1 MVGSRP
7 VYISLGIH
15 SKAKGSLI
23 ESLNCEMKGSDV
35 ERDLV
40 VGEGDNMLCEWRP
53 NVEGVA
59 WESGHAAQSGNLR
72 CSQVGQRLHSLLKR

>member
-1 MVGSRP
+1 
-7 VYISLGIH
+7 
-15 SKAKGSLI
+15 
-23 ESLNCEMKGSDV
+23 MKGSDV

-59 WESGHAAQSGNLR
+59 WESGHASAARSGNLR
-72 CSQVGQRLHSLLKR
+72 CSQVGQRLHSPPKR